1 MITINDGYMSGYPLF
16 RAFIDMASSHGGL
29 NQASSATFLLSM
41 TGRATRPLRSS
52 EVLQTI
58 EPGYMPAIRPGK

>member
-1 MITINDGYMSGYPLF
+1 MSGYPLF
-16 RAFIDMASSHGGL
+16 KAFIDMASSHGGL

-41 TGRATRPLRSS
+41 TGRATRPLRSG

-58 EPGYMPAIRPGK
+58 EPGYVPAIRPGK